1 MSCST
6 ADGHL
11 LPVVLLQLPVDSP
24 YRYRGYISVPVYVGE
39 STFDAARAACRAIFG
54 DGATVEVVH
63 DCAVSIE
70 VDIVEHVEKGAA
82 FVRHTIANTSP
93 EYFDHKDT
101 RGMFDAAV
109 GYMQSQVR
117 RDADAQA
124 DSLLLLALNKRVANL
139 EWTLRQA
146 VVEVSTDVMAARRTG
161 SSAGSGSGS
170 NSSSS
175 GSVGSGSEP
184 EVAGAWR
191 PDRCLPLYSTFDPA
205 ALNVISKV
213 VRVMWRVQVLQ
224 RCMCHWQC
232 MIVTQSNS

>member
-1 MSCST
+1 M
-6 ADGHL
+6 
-11 LPVVLLQLPVDSP
+11 
-24 YRYRGYISVPVYVGE
+24 PVYIGE
-39 STFDAARAACRAIFG
+39 APIDAARSVCSALLG
-54 DGATVEVVH
+54 DSSTLERYSNCPASLAQVV
-63 DCAVSIE
+63 IE
-70 VDIVEHVEKGAA
+70 EMEKGAA
-82 FVRHTIANTSP
+82 FVEHTIANTSP

-161 SSAGSGSGS
+161 SNAGSGS
-170 NSSSS
+170 NSSSSGS

-205 ALNVISKV
+205 ALNAISKV
-213 VRVMWRVQVLQ
+213 WY
-224 RCMCHWQC
+224 
-232 MIVTQSNS
+232 